1 MSESCKKY
9 VATLAK
15 PIAIEVNGDEGRRNG
30 EVVDERVE
38 FDQKRQLL
46 RSSHKLHNRIHKTSA
61 LVYDAVL
68 IVSFFV
74 KGQIY

>member
-46 RSSHKLHNRIHKTSA
+46 RSSHKLHNIIHKTSA